1 MELFC
6 ESCDEAV
13 CSTCCVVTHKD
24 HRVSELLVVAEREKA
39 KIQATSAEYQGHLG
53 RVLEAQADVQKKA
66 AAFSTSLAAARRDI
80 ETRRDEIIQ
89 ATIASSEAALQSLR
103 HHEEAAMK
111 EYGGHLEALYSKQLA
126 CQSCIAQCERV
137 VEVAASLELL
147 DISRELQESLR
158 RFGHGE
164 LVQAP
169 KKEVSLEII
178 RETLAR
184 RVPAC
189 FEVHMSSS
197 PVSGAFDFSNLSN
210 MSFVAQKN
218 AIGEALYPLIHQQQP
233 ALAGKIT
240 GMLLE
245 MDNAELLL
253 LLESPDSLSGK
264 IEEAMQVLLF

>member
-1 MELFC
+1 MKQEV
-6 ESCDEAV
+6 E
-13 CSTCCVVTHKD
+13 
-24 HRVSELLVVAEREKA
+24 RVSGPGTVARARIAVEKDTNR
-39 KIQATSAEYQGHLG
+39 KRGFGYVDIW
-53 RVLEAQADVQKKA
+53 KKEVA
-66 AAFSTSLAAARRDI
+66 
-80 ETRRDEIIQ
+80 
-89 ATIASSEAALQSLR
+89 
-103 HHEEAAMK
+103 
-111 EYGGHLEALYSKQLA
+111 
-126 CQSCIAQCERV
+126 
-137 VEVAASLELL
+137 EVAASLELL

-158 RFGHGE
+158 CFGHGE
-164 LVQAP
+164 LVRAP
-169 KKEVSLEII
+169 KKEVSLEPVEII

-233 ALAGKIT
+233 VLAGKIT

-245 MDNAELLL
+245 LDNAELLL